1 MALSDVVAN
10 FKQALEQVP
19 GVKSVLLPYPDIPPE
34 EAQCPFIGIHVGEV
48 EFLPSNLTMLLYPMT
63 ISYMHTRM
71 PDDRRY
77 EMPPEVWDMPQTIF
91 NTLAARVALMAGYYS
106 FEVREAA
113 QIGTGFWLD
122 EEYVGCSMIVVPKEK
137 EATPWA

>member
-19 GVKSVLLPYPDIPPE
+19 GVKSVELPFPDVPKEEPE
-34 EAQCPFIGIHVGEV
+34 CPFIFLNVGAV
-48 EFLPSNLTMLLYPMT
+48 EIMASNLSMLMYPIE
-63 ISYMHTRM
+63 ISYCHTRM

-77 EMPPEVWDMPQTIF
+77 EMPAVVWDMTQTIF
-91 NTLAARVALMAGYYS
+91 NTLAEKVALMAGYYS
-106 FEVREAA
+106 FEVRDEAR
-113 QIGTGFWLD
+113 IGTGMYLD
-122 EEYVGCSMIVVPKEK
+122 EEYVGCGITVVPKEK